1 MGKGQP
7 RAEGSP
13 AERGAARPDLVA
25 ALLDPA
31 TTRVPVGAD
40 LPPGTLRAVA
50 ALARAAGVTLE
61 GAPGDTEGDAG
72 PNDGA
77 LRVASV
83 RVHRVVL
90 PLRHLYVSAMYL
102 TDRQPRALV
111 ELRLRGGAAGWGECP
126 DAAAHLLPKAARA
139 FLGADLARG
148 VAEPRRAFARI
159 GFDNRDGR
167 NGWAAVAAVEM
178 AAWDALARARGLP
191 LAALLG
197 GAPRPLPV
205 ACPLPAAV
213 PPRGATRADLAP
225 HMADRGNA
233 GRVADLALEMAGR
246 HGVNAFKY
254 KSAGADPDWD
264 LACMTALR
272 RALPDARLRFDP
284 NAAYGT
290 AAACDLGARL
300 HPLGLEFL
308 EDPCEGIEGLARLA
322 AALPEAR
329 VATNM
334 AVIEPPHL
342 LAAHRRGLR
351 CVVLGD
357 PFLWGGLEGMREM
370 AGAARL
376 LGLTPA
382 VHSFYESAVA
392 TAAAAHLAAALDLD
406 RPHAVDCGVPG
417 LAADVAEGVA
427 VRGGMLHV
435 PEGPGL
441 ALAPDPARLG
451 AGEPLVMEADR

>member
-7 RAEGSP
+7 HAEEP
-13 AERGAARPDLVA
+13 AGRVAARPDLVA
-25 ALLDPA
+25 VLLDPA
-31 TTRVPVGAD
+31 TTRVSAGAD
-40 LPPGTLRAVA
+40 LPPDALRAVA
-50 ALARAAGVTLE
+50 ALARAAGVTLDGVPE
-61 GAPGDTEGDAG
+61 AEGDAG

-90 PLRHLYVSAMYL
+90 PLRRLYVSAMYL

-111 ELRLRGGAAGWGECP
+111 ELRLRGGAVGWGECP

-148 VAEPRRAFARI
+148 VAGPRGAFARI

-167 NGWAAVAAVEM
+167 NGWAALAAVEM

-197 GAPRPLPV
+197 GAAARPLPV

-233 GRVADLALEMAGR
+233 ARVADLALEMAER
-246 HGVNAFKY
+246 HGVAAFKY
-254 KSAGADPDWD
+254 KSAGVDPEWD
-264 LACMTALR
+264 VACMTALR
-272 RALPDARLRFDP
+272 RALPDARMRFDP

-308 EDPCEGIEGLARLA
+308 EDPCDGIEGLARLA

-329 VATNM
+329 IATNM

-406 RPHAVDCGVPG
+406 RPHPVDCGVPG
-417 LAADVAEGVA
+417 LAADVAEGVE
-427 VRGGMLHV
+427 VRGGMLRV
-435 PEGPGL
+435 PEGPGS

-451 AGEPLVMEADR
+451 AGEPAVMEADR

>member
-1 MGKGQP
+1 MDRGQP
-7 RAEGSP
+7 EEEGS

-25 ALLDPA
+25 VLLDPA
-31 TTRVPVGAD
+31 TKRASVDAG
-40 LPPGTLRAVA
+40 LPPDELRAIA
-50 ALARAAGVTLE
+50 ALARAAGVAL
-61 GAPGDTEGDAG
+61 GGLPDTEADATT
-72 PNDGA
+72 PTDGA

-83 RVHRVVL
+83 RVHRIVL

-102 TDRQPRALV
+102 TDRQPRSLV
-111 ELRLRGGAAGWGECP
+111 EMRLRGGAVGWGECP
-126 DAAAHLLPKAARA
+126 DAAHHVLPKAARA

-148 VAEPRRAFARI
+148 VAGPRRAFARI

-178 AAWDALARARGLP
+178 AAFDALARARDLP

-205 ACPLPAAV
+205 ACPLPAAAL
-213 PPRGATRADLAP
+213 PHGATRADLAP
-225 HMADRGNA
+225 HTADLGNA
-233 GRVADLALEMAGR
+233 ARVADLALELAEQS
-246 HGVNAFKY
+246 GVNAFKY
-254 KSAGADPDWD
+254 KSAGVDPGWD
-264 LACMTALR
+264 VACMTALR
-272 RALPDARLRFDP
+272 RALPEARLRFDP
-284 NAAYGT
+284 NAAYDT
-290 AAACDLGARL
+290 ATACDLGARL
-300 HPLGLEFL
+300 QPLGLEFL
-308 EDPCEGIEGLARLA
+308 EDPCDGIEGLARVA
-322 AALPEAR
+322 AALPGAR
-329 VATNM
+329 IATNM

-342 LAAHRRGLR
+342 LAAYRRGLR

-357 PFLWGGLEGMREM
+357 PFLWGGLDGMREM

-406 RPHAVDCGVPG
+406 RPHPVDCGVPG
-417 LAADVAEGVA
+417 LAADVADGVA
-427 VRGGMLHV
+427 VRGGMLRV

-441 ALAPDPARLG
+441 ALSPDPARLG
-451 AGEPLVMEADR
+451 AAEPLVLQADR